1 MPISV
6 KDLPQN
12 LDVTLKHSLKEL
24 CELARETQGLI
35 ETKRPC
41 EEIFEK
47 FTKVKNTMDYIE
59 GLILTSQLKNCF
71 LPDIPYMKELFRT
84 VQNLSVKGY
93 GALIAIQRED
103 SIKKMI
109 DTKHIGVQ
117 LDAKL
122 SIRLLESIFY
132 PGSPLHDG
140 AVIIKGDRIFS
151 AGCVLPLS
159 KKVVPEKKL
168 GTRHMA
174 ALGLSEICDAVIF
187 VVSEETR
194 KITIAFKGELFTN
207 IHKGKHFSFV

>member
-6 KDLPQN
+6 EDLPQN
-12 LDVTLKHSLKEL
+12 LDATLQHNLKQL
-24 CELARETQGLI
+24 CDLARGTQGLI

-41 EEIFEK
+41 EEIFEQ
-47 FTKVKNTMDYIE
+47 FTKVKNKTDYIE
-59 GLILTSQLKNCF
+59 GLILSSQLKNCF
-71 LPDIPYMKELFRT
+71 LPSLPYVKELLNT
-84 VQNLSVKGY
+84 VQCLGIKGY
-93 GALIAIQRED
+93 GALIAIERED
-103 SIKKMI
+103 NIEKVI
-109 DTKHIGVQ
+109 DKKHIGVL
-117 LDAKL
+117 LDAKP
-122 SIRLLESIFY
+122 SNHLLESIFF

-140 AVIIKGDRIFS
+140 AVIIKNKRIFS

-159 KKVVPEKKL
+159 KKVVPGKKL

-207 IHKGKHFSFV
+207 ITKGKHFSFV

>member
-1 MPISV
+1 
-6 KDLPQN
+6 
-12 LDVTLKHSLKEL
+12 
-24 CELARETQGLI
+24 
-35 ETKRPC
+35 
-41 EEIFEK
+41 
-47 FTKVKNTMDYIE
+47 
-59 GLILTSQLKNCF
+59 
-71 LPDIPYMKELFRT
+71 MKELFRT

-103 SIKKMI
+103 SIKKVI

-122 SIRLLESIFY
+122 SIRLLESILH

-194 KITIAFKGELFTN
+194 RITIAFKGELFTN
-207 IHKGKHFSFV
+207 MWDTGRDTGTGPLSLK

>member
-1 MPISV
+1 MAISV

-12 LDVTLKHSLKEL
+12 LDITLKHNFKDL
-24 CELARETQGLI
+24 CELAREMQGVI
-35 ETKRPC
+35 KANRPC
-41 EEIFEK
+41 EEIFEQ
-47 FTKVKNTMDYIE
+47 FTKIKNTIDYIE
-59 GLILTSQLKNCF
+59 SLILTSQLKNCF
-71 LPDIPYMKELFRT
+71 LPDIPYMKELFKAI
-84 VQNLSVKGY
+84 QHLSIKGY

-103 SIKKMI
+103 DIKEVI
-109 DTKHIGVQ
+109 DVTHIGVQ

-122 SIRLLESIFY
+122 SNRLLESIFY

-140 AVIIKGDRIFS
+140 AVVIKGDRIFS

-207 IHKGKHFSFV
+207 IHKGKHLHF